1 MFLIK
6 NSDSMDNISPS
17 GVQGLKFK
25 YSFQIQPQYVDFQFR
40 ITMASLGD
48 ILLTTAQF
56 NADDN
61 GFGLRRLNEMNC
73 SWVLSRMAIEMNRF
87 PVQYENIQV
96 ETWVEE
102 VGRANTTRNFCIRDE
117 KNEIIGNAC
126 SVWVFFD
133 MKTRRAKD
141 LQTLDGIHELANGDV
156 GLIEKPIKLDAVEGK
171 EYDGFK
177 VKYSDIDI
185 NGHVN
190 SIRYIQWISDCFSLD
205 CYREKQVRRF
215 EINYMNE
222 MLFDDVVVI
231 VGKEIEVSDFRFEIQ
246 KDNKVACRAR
256 VVF

>member
-1 MFLIK
+1 M
-6 NSDSMDNISPS
+6 S
-17 GVQGLKFK
+17 LKRA
-25 YSFQIQPQYVDFQFR
+25 YSFKIQPQFVDFQFR
-40 ITMASLGD
+40 ATMASLGD

-61 GFGLRRLNEMNC
+61 GFGLRRLNEMEC
-73 SWVLSRMAIEMNRF
+73 SWVLSRMAIEMIRY
-87 PVQYENIQV
+87 PEQYETIQV

-133 MKTRRAKD
+133 MTTRRAKD
-141 LQTLDGIHELANGDV
+141 LQTLDGIHDFASGELGR
-156 GLIEKPIKLDAVEGK
+156 IEKPIKLHAVDGD

-190 SIRYIQWISDCFSLD
+190 SIRYIQWISDCFTLN
-205 CYREKQVRRF
+205 CYRKCQVKRF
-215 EINYMNE
+215 EINYMTE
-222 MLFDDVVVI
+222 MLFGDYVDI
-231 VGKEIEVSDFRFEIQ
+231 IRSEVEPGDFRFEIR
-246 KDNKVACRAR
+246 KDDKIACRAR
-256 VVF
+256 VVFSI

>member
-1 MFLIK
+1 MSLRK
-6 NSDSMDNISPS
+6 A
-17 GVQGLKFK
+17 
-25 YSFQIQPQYVDFQFR
+25 YSFKIQPQFVDFQFR
-40 ITMASLGD
+40 ATMASLGD

-61 GFGLRRLNEMNC
+61 GFGLRRLNEMEC
-73 SWVLSRMAIEMNRF
+73 SWVLSRMAIEMIRY
-87 PVQYENIQV
+87 PEQYETIQV

-133 MKTRRAKD
+133 MTTRRAKD
-141 LQTLDGIHELANGDV
+141 LQTLDGIHDFASGELGR
-156 GLIEKPIKLDAVEGK
+156 IEKPIKLHAVDGD

-190 SIRYIQWISDCFSLD
+190 SIRYIQWISDCFTLN
-205 CYREKQVRRF
+205 CYRKCQVKRF
-215 EINYMNE
+215 EINYMTE
-222 MLFDDVVVI
+222 MLFGDYVDI
-231 VGKEIEVSDFRFEIQ
+231 IRSEVEPGDFRFEIR
-246 KDNKVACRAR
+246 KDDKIACRAR
-256 VVF
+256 VVFSI

>member
-1 MFLIK
+1 MIQK
-6 NSDSMDNISPS
+6 RRSYP
-17 GVQGLKFK
+17 
-25 YSFQIQPQYVDFQFR
+25 FQIQPQFVDFQFR
-40 ITMASLGD
+40 ATMASLGD

-61 GFGLRRLNEMNC
+61 GFGLRRLNEMEC
-73 SWVLSRMAIEMNRF
+73 SWVLSRMAIEMTRY
-87 PVQYENIQV
+87 PEQYENIQV

-117 KNEIIGNAC
+117 QGEIIGNAC

-133 MKTRRAKD
+133 MNTRRAKD
-141 LQTLDGIHELANGDV
+141 LQSLDGIHEFANGEL
-156 GLIEKPIKLDAVEGK
+156 GLIDKPAKLAPVDGE

-190 SIRYIQWISDCFSLD
+190 SIRYIQWISDCFSLE
-205 CYREKQVRRF
+205 CYRKCQVKRF

-222 MLFDDVVVI
+222 MLYDDFVDI
-231 VGKEIEVSDFRFEIQ
+231 VGNELHPGDFRFEIR
-246 KDNKVACRAR
+246 NEGKVTCRVR

>member
-1 MFLIK
+1 MHQK
-6 NSDSMDNISPS
+6 RKS
-17 GVQGLKFK
+17 

-40 ITMASLGD
+40 ATMASLGD
-48 ILLTTAQF
+48 ILLTTAGI

-61 GFGLRRLNEMNC
+61 GFGLRRLHDMD
-73 SWVLSRMAIEMNRF
+73 SAWVLSRMAIEMIRY
-87 PVQYENIQV
+87 PEQYENIQV

-141 LQTLDGIHELANGDV
+141 LKTLEGIHEYANGEP
-156 GLIEKPIKLDAVEGK
+156 GMIGKPIKIDAVEG
-171 EYDGFK
+171 EDYDGFK

-205 CYREKQVRRF
+205 CYRKCSVKRF

-222 MLFDDVVVI
+222 MLFDDFVDI
-231 VGKEIEVSDFRFEIQ
+231 VGQQIESGDFRFEIR
-246 KDNKVACRAR
+246 KGDKTNCRAR

>member
-1 MFLIK
+1 MSVK
-6 NSDSMDNISPS
+6 
-17 GVQGLKFK
+17 KT

-40 ITMASLGD
+40 VTMASLGD
-48 ILLTTAQF
+48 ILLTTAGF

-61 GFGLRRLNEMNC
+61 GFGLRRLHEMD
-73 SWVLSRMAIEMNRF
+73 SAWVLSRMAIEMNRF
-87 PVQYENIQV
+87 PEQYENIQV

-117 KNEIIGNAC
+117 KHEIIGNAC

-141 LQTLDGIHELANGDV
+141 LQTLEGIHGFANGEV
-156 GLIEKPIKLDAVEGK
+156 GLIDKPAKLDTIIGE
-171 EYDGFK
+171 EYDAFK

-205 CYREKQVRRF
+205 CYRKCQIKRF

-222 MLFDDVVVI
+222 MVFDDFAEI
-231 VGKEIEVSDFRFEIQ
+231 VRSEKIPGDFHFEIRN
-246 KDNKVACRAR
+246 DGKVSCRAR
-256 VVF
+256 IVF

>member
-1 MFLIK
+1 M
-6 NSDSMDNISPS
+6 S
-17 GVQGLKFK
+17 LKRA
-25 YSFQIQPQYVDFQFR
+25 YSFKIQPQYVDFQFR
-40 ITMASLGD
+40 ATMASLGD

-61 GFGLRRLNEMNC
+61 GFGLRRLNEMEC
-73 SWVLSRMAIEMNRF
+73 SWVLSRMAIEMIRY
-87 PVQYENIQV
+87 PEQYETIQV

-133 MKTRRAKD
+133 MTTRRAKD
-141 LQTLDGIHELANGDV
+141 LQTLDGIHDFASGELGR
-156 GLIEKPIKLDAVEGK
+156 IEKPIKLHAVDGD

-190 SIRYIQWISDCFSLD
+190 SIRYIQWISDCFTLN
-205 CYREKQVRRF
+205 CYRKCQVKRF
-215 EINYMNE
+215 EINYMTE
-222 MLFDDVVVI
+222 MLFGDYVDI
-231 VGKEIEVSDFRFEIQ
+231 IRSEVEPGDFRFEIR
-246 KDNKVACRAR
+246 KDDKIACRAR
-256 VVF
+256 VVFSI

>member
-1 MFLIK
+1 M
-6 NSDSMDNISPS
+6 S
-17 GVQGLKFK
+17 LKK
-25 YSFQIQPQYVDFQFR
+25 SYSFQIQPQYVDFQFR
-40 ITMASLGD
+40 ATMASLGD

-61 GFGLRRLNEMNC
+61 GFGLRQLNEMEC
-73 SWVLSRMAIEMNRF
+73 SWVLSRMAIEMERF
-87 PVQYENIQV
+87 PEQYENIQV

-133 MKTRRAKD
+133 MKTRHAKD
-141 LQTLDGIHELANGDV
+141 LLTLEGIHDFANSERA
-156 GLIEKPIKLDAVEGK
+156 LIDKPIKLGAVDGE

-190 SIRYIQWISDCFSLD
+190 SIRYIQWISDCFSLE
-205 CYREKQVRRF
+205 CYRKCQVKRF
-215 EINYMNE
+215 EINYVNE
-222 MLFDDVVVI
+222 MLYDDFVEI
-231 VGKEIEVSDFRFEIQ
+231 VGMKHEANDFRFEIK
-246 KDNKVACRAR
+246 KDDKIACRAR

>member
-1 MFLIK
+1 MNQK
-6 NSDSMDNISPS
+6 RQD
-17 GVQGLKFK
+17 

-40 ITMASLGD
+40 ATMASLGD
-48 ILLTTAQF
+48 ILLTAAQF

-61 GFGLRRLNEMNC
+61 GFGLRRLNEMEC
-73 SWVLSRMAIEMNRF
+73 SWVLSRIAIEMKRF
-87 PVQYENIQV
+87 PEQYENIQV

-141 LQTLDGIHELANGDV
+141 LQTLDGIQGFANGEA
-156 GLIEKPIKLDAVEGK
+156 GLIEKPIRLGAVEGK

-205 CYREKQVRRF
+205 CYRKSPVKRF
-215 EINYMNE
+215 EINYLNE
-222 MLFDDVVVI
+222 MLYDDLVKI
-231 VGKEIEVSDFRFEIQ
+231 VGMKADDNDFRFEIH
-246 KDNKVACRAR
+246 KDSKITCRAR

>member
-1 MFLIK
+1 M
-6 NSDSMDNISPS
+6 S
-17 GVQGLKFK
+17 LKK
-25 YSFQIQPQYVDFQFR
+25 AYSFQIQPQDVDFQFR
-40 ITMASLGD
+40 VTMAALAN
-48 ILLTTAQF
+48 ILLTTAGY

-61 GFGLRRLNEMNC
+61 GFGLRRLHEMQ
-73 SWVLSRMAIEMNRF
+73 SAWVLSRLAIEMNRF
-87 PVQYENIQV
+87 PEQYEKIQV

-133 MKTRRAKD
+133 METRRAKD
-141 LQTLDGIHELANGDV
+141 LQTLNGIHEFASGELGF
-156 GLIEKPIKLDAVEGK
+156 IEKPIKLGAVEGQD
-171 EYDGFK
+171 YDGFK

-205 CYREKQVRRF
+205 CYRKCQVGRF
-215 EINYMNE
+215 EINYVQE
-222 MLFDDVVVI
+222 MLYDDFVEI
-231 VGKEIEVSDFRFEIQ
+231 VGHELEKGDFRFEIR
-246 KDNKVACRAR
+246 KDDKVACRAR

>member
-1 MFLIK
+1 MNQK
-6 NSDSMDNISPS
+6 RQD
-17 GVQGLKFK
+17 

-40 ITMASLGD
+40 ATMASLGD
-48 ILLTTAQF
+48 ILLTAAQF

-61 GFGLRRLNEMNC
+61 GFGLRRLNEMEC
-73 SWVLSRMAIEMNRF
+73 SWVLSRIAIEMKRF
-87 PVQYENIQV
+87 PEQYENIQV

-141 LQTLDGIHELANGDV
+141 LKTLEGIHEYANGEP
-156 GLIEKPIKLDAVEGK
+156 GMIGKPIKISAVEG
-171 EYDGFK
+171 EDYDGFK

-205 CYREKQVRRF
+205 CYRKCSVKRF

-222 MLFDDVVVI
+222 MLFDDFVDI
-231 VGKEIEVSDFRFEIQ
+231 VGQQIESGDFRFEIR
-246 KDNKVACRAR
+246 KGDKTACRAR
-256 VVF
+256 MVF